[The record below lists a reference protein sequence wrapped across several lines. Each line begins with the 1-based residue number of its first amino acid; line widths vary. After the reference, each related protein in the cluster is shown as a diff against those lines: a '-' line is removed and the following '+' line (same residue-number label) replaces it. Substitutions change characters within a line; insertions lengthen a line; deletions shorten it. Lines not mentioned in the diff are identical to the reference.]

1 MAIPKVK
8 QRIVIT
14 IHNETKDLLNQLLSL
29 HDNLTYSNLIEIAL
43 YCYASLVNEKL
54 EKASQEEKENNKD
67 AKN

>member
-1 MAIPKVK
+1 MAIPKGK

-14 IHNETKDLLNQLLSL
+14 IHNETKDLLNELVAL
-29 HDNLTYSNLIEIAL
+29 HDNLTYSNLIEIAV

-54 EKASQEEKENNKD
+54 EQSKKEKENKQD